1 MYLRKVSAVTLSL
14 LIALTAVAARSQVLP
29 DDVASVDSCP
39 AQLEVKAK
47 EITEKNSEIEDRD
60 NRIAEKITEIEERD
74 QKIEQLT
81 NRIMEMEANVADSV
95 LETAEFTDCTDI
107 RQQDP
112 TAPTGTYAII
122 LRSRFTSPE
131 SKFVFCDMDTE
142 GGGWT
147 TIQRRNSGTLNFFQ
161 NFETYAEGFG
171 NLGERT
177 EFWIGNR
184 LLHEMTS
191 RWNYEL
197 RIELE
202 NADRERKQVHYNMF
216 KVDSECNDF
225 SLTLDHFIESDLPDS
240 MYSNRNMKFSTF
252 DRDGDLSNDNCAIR
266 HIGAWWYN
274 NCTDSNLN
282 GMFLPAGTPVDSSI
296 HWYGWEQNRALASV
310 EMKIRPRDMDGV
322 CPSTST
328 PSPTTLQPTTTSTT
342 TMAPTTITLTTAPTT
357 TTLTTAPT
365 GEDCS
370 TILTSNPSASSG
382 EYDIVLKNG
391 KQIRVYC
398 DMETDGGGWTMF
410 QRRVNNVQNFFLNY
424 NDYAVGF
431 GNVSRG
437 FWLGNDNLNLL
448 TAAGD
453 HELRVDLEDW
463 NDNIGY
469 AKYSSF
475 TVRSASAGYG
485 LEVSGYSGTA
495 GDSLRY
501 NNNQGFST
509 KDNNQDWRNCADYS
523 TGAWWY
529 NKFGDCAYSNLN
541 SVYRDAIYTGQRGL
555 YWYHWHNDYRSMK
568 YIEMKLRRR

>member
-95 LETAEFTDCTDI
+95 LKTAEFTDCADI

-131 SKFVFCDMDTE
+131 SKFVFCDMDAE

-225 SLTLDHFIESDLPDS
+225 SLTLDHFIEHDLPDS
-240 MYSNRNMKFSTF
+240 MYANRNMKFSTF

-282 GMFLPAGTPVDSSI
+282 GMFLPAGTAADSSI
-296 HWYGWEQNRALASV
+296 HWYGWEQTRALASV

-322 CPSTST
+322 CPSTTTTTT
-328 PSPTTLQPTTTSTT
+328 PPTTTTTSTT
-342 TMAPTTITLTTAPTT
+342 TTTRPTTSTPNITSTPTT
-357 TTLTTAPT
+357 TTTPSTTTAPT

-370 TILTSNPSASSG
+370 IILA
-382 EYDIVLKNG
+382 
-391 KQIRVYC
+391 
-398 DMETDGGGWTMF
+398 
-410 QRRVNNVQNFFLNY
+410 
-424 NDYAVGF
+424 NDQDA
-431 GNVSRG
+431 
-437 FWLGNDNLNLL
+437 
-448 TAAGD
+448 
-453 HELRVDLEDW
+453 
-463 NDNIGY
+463 
-469 AKYSSF
+469 
-475 TVRSASAGYG
+475 RS
-485 LEVSGYSGTA
+485 
-495 GDSLRY
+495 
-501 NNNQGFST
+501 
-509 KDNNQDWRNCADYS
+509 
-523 TGAWWY
+523 
-529 NKFGDCAYSNLN
+529 
-541 SVYRDAIYTGQRGL
+541 
-555 YWYHWHNDYRSMK
+555 
-568 YIEMKLRRR
+568 

>member
-47 EITEKNSEIEDRD
+47 EIAEKNSEIEDRD
-60 NRIAEKITEIEERD
+60 NRIAEKIAEIEHKDNRIAEKITEIEVRD

-95 LETAEFTDCTDI
+95 LETAEFTDCADI

-122 LRSRFTSPE
+122 LRSRFTQPE

-171 NLGERT
+171 NLGEST

-202 NADRERKQVHYNMF
+202 NADGERKQVHYNMF
-216 KVDSECNDF
+216 KVDSECNDY
-225 SLTLDHFIESDLPDS
+225 SLTLDNFIEHELPDS
-240 MYSNRNMKFSTF
+240 MYANRNMKFSTF

-322 CPSTST
+322 CPSTTTTTT
-328 PSPTTLQPTTTSTT
+328 PPTTTTTSTTT

-357 TTLTTAPT
+357 TTTPTTTTAPT

-398 DMETDGGGWTMF
+398 DM
-410 QRRVNNVQNFFLNY
+410 
-424 NDYAVGF
+424 
-431 GNVSRG
+431 
-437 FWLGNDNLNLL
+437 
-448 TAAGD
+448 
-453 HELRVDLEDW
+453 
-463 NDNIGY
+463 
-469 AKYSSF
+469 
-475 TVRSASAGYG
+475 G
-485 LEVSGYSGTA
+485 LME
-495 GDSLRY
+495 
-501 NNNQGFST
+501 
-509 KDNNQDWRNCADYS
+509 
-523 TGAWWY
+523 
-529 NKFGDCAYSNLN
+529 
-541 SVYRDAIYTGQRGL
+541 
-555 YWYHWHNDYRSMK
+555 
-568 YIEMKLRRR
+568 E